1 MLTVRHQIC
10 HVDEEHNPSICEAT
24 GKYIQR
30 YQQQFY
36 YRYNKHFS
44 IFVVLFA
51 LYSII
56 NFINARC

>member
-36 YRYNKHFS
+36 YR
-44 IFVVLFA
+44 
-51 LYSII
+51 
-56 NFINARC
+56 